1 MTFFSDLTDGLAF
14 IISPTTY
21 LINKKAE
28 EGKLGE
34 TAKKAGQGFVKGA
47 TLGKMNGRR
56 KMNGNGK
63 KKIKPVNMK
72 K

>member
-14 IISPTTY
+14 IISPGAY

-28 EGKLGE
+28 EGKLGD

-56 KMNGNGK
+56 KTKGNGK
-63 KKIKPVNMK
+63 KKIKPVNK
-72 K
+72 KK

>member
-14 IISPTTY
+14 IISPGAY
-21 LINKKAE
+21 LINKKSE
-28 EGKLGE
+28 EGKLGD

-63 KKIKPVNMK
+63 KKIKPVNK
-72 K
+72 KK

>member
-14 IISPTTY
+14 IISPGAY

-28 EGKLGE
+28 EGKLGD
-34 TAKKAGQGFVKGA
+34 TAKKAGQGFVQGA

-63 KKIKPVNMK
+63 KKIKPVNK
-72 K
+72 KK